1 MAVKSTLIDSAL
13 TLKYK
18 EGVDSNGKDIIKTKK
33 FSNIKVT
40 ATDENVYAVAAAF
53 SPLMKYP
60 VMQSLRTND
69 NALTNI

>member
-18 EGVDSNGKDIIKTKK
+18 EGIDSNGKDIIKSKK
-33 FSNIKVT
+33 FSKVKVT

-53 SPLMKYP
+53 SPLLKYP

>member
-40 ATDENVYAVAAAF
+40 ATDENVYAIAAAF

-60 VMQSLRTND
+60 VVQSLRTND